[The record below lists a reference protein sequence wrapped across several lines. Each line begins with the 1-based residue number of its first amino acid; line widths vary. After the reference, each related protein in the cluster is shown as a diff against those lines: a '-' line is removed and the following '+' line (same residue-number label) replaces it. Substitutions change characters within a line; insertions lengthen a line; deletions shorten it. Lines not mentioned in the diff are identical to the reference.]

1 LELNF
6 SLEMEV
12 DVSLPQLYVLGS
24 GTALP
29 SAERDNT
36 SLVVETPGGL
46 WLIDCGGSAYQKLL
60 RLGLD
65 PMRLC
70 GVFLSHNHLDHIYGL
85 PALLFHLGLAGW
97 LEDGPTLHIYG
108 NAPTLTLARRVLD
121 AYEIDRWRPPTEWH
135 ELPEV
140 EGHPFAEDDHIAWFS
155 TPVTHS
161 RPTLAVKVVAKGIGH
176 TAVYSA
182 DTSPCESLV
191 RFAAGAD
198 TLLHE
203 CTAVEP
209 FEGHSTPLQV
219 GEAAAQSGV
228 RRLVVVHYD
237 PRYILPT
244 DETLMLIRKGGFDGE
259 VLFAKDG
266 MTLPLD
272 K

>member
-1 LELNF
+1 
-6 SLEMEV
+6 M
-12 DVSLPQLYVLGS
+12 SLPQLYVLGS

-36 SLVVETPGGL
+36 SLAVDAPSGL
-46 WLIDCGGSAYQKLL
+46 WLIDCSGSTYQKLL

-70 GVFLSHNHLDHIYGL
+70 RVFLSHNHPDHIYGL

-97 LEDGPTLHIYG
+97 LEDGPTLSIYG
-108 NAPTLTLARRVLD
+108 NAPTLTMARRVLD
-121 AYEIDRWRPPTEWH
+121 TYEIDQWQPPTEWH
-135 ELPEV
+135 ELPET
-140 EGHPFAEDDHIAWFS
+140 ERYPFTEDGELAWFS
-155 TPVTHS
+155 TPVAHS
-161 RPTLAVKVVAKGIGH
+161 QPTLAVKVVAKGTGH
-176 TAVYSA
+176 TVVYSA

-209 FEGHSTPLQV
+209 MDGHSTPQQV
-219 GEAAAQSGV
+219 GETAARAGV

-237 PRYILPT
+237 PQYILPT
-244 DETLMLIRKGGFDGE
+244 DKTLMLIRKGGFAGE
-259 VLFAKDG
+259 VLFAEDG
-266 MTLPLD
+266 MALPLCAAD
-272 K
+272 A